1 MTSVVT
7 PPQRLFGVILGGRSL
22 AGSGLPRLDR
32 VSAPDP
38 TRPDAP
44 AEEAVT
50 VDDSGIG
57 VAVVAWTQFA
67 PPADVDW
74 STDADGGQA
83 LAEFAGR
90 ACYQSWDKPNPATAT
105 NADYLRHILDVG
117 HLAVLEH
124 ASVTFYLTGVPRSL
138 GSELVRHRQ
147 LSFSQL
153 SQRQVLPADAVV
165 EPPVIAADPELH
177 ARFVAATE
185 SAHQAYTEL
194 LAGLEQKLAGSGSGS
209 GDAALRRKQARQA
222 AQSVLPAAAET
233 RLVVTGNYR
242 AWRHFVAMRASEHAD
257 PQMRALAVAI
267 LRELLRIAPNA
278 FGDFVITALPDG
290 TEVASSPRVGEA

>member
-7 PPQRLFGVILGGRSL
+7 PPQRLFGVMVGGRNL
-22 AGSGLPRLDR
+22 ARPGPLRLDR
-32 VSAPDP
+32 VSGPDP
-38 TRPDAP
+38 NRPDAP

-50 VDDSGIG
+50 ADDSGIG
-57 VAVVAWTQFA
+57 VTVVAWTQFV
-67 PPADVDW
+67 PPTDVDW
-74 STDADGGQA
+74 NTDADGGQA

-124 ASVTFYLTGVPRSL
+124 ASATFYLTGLPRSL
-138 GSELVRHRQ
+138 SHELVRHRQ

-153 SQRQVLPADAVV
+153 SQRQAPSADAVV
-165 EPPVIAADPELH
+165 EPPVIASDPELH

-185 SAHQAYTEL
+185 SAHEAYTDL
-194 LAGLEQKLAGSGSGS
+194 LNGLERKLAGSGS

-242 AWRHFVAMRASEHAD
+242 AWRHFVAMRGSEHAD

-267 LRELLRIAPNA
+267 LRELLTLAPNA